1 MDIHRCRFV
10 PFPTSSINSLAFN
23 RPYISAADKAQKQI
37 PIRLAV
43 GRENGDIEI
52 WDPLEGAWHQE
63 VIIHGGMGRKVDA
76 LVWATERDEP
86 LADGGI
92 AFGKSRLFSIGG
104 GPTVTEWD
112 LAKGKARKHASGQH
126 GDIWCLGLQP
136 APQGQSPNRLVAG
149 TGDGC
154 LVLYSI
160 EDDDLRLQRILVKS
174 PSKKIHFVSIAF
186 QSRHIVAVGCSD
198 ASIRVYDVRNG
209 SVVRKMTLGR
219 DLAGGSK
226 DVIVW
231 CVKALPNGDIVS
243 GDSTG
248 QVCIWDGKT
257 YTQAQRIQSHS
268 QDVLSLSVS
277 ANGSAIVSG
286 GMDKKTVLYKR
297 MSSQNARWAKVFHRR
312 YHAHDVKA
320 MAAFEGRGM
329 SVIVSGGSDAC
340 PIVIPLRE
348 AGLEN
353 HRTLPHLPQAVPVA
367 SAPEARVVVSWWG
380 REIQIWRL
388 PERTPDPVG
397 LDGELEGSQPPKAL
411 KRMLIKG
418 NSDITSA
425 SVSSNGSL
433 LVVSTAA
440 ELKLFQLDFESS
452 ISAREEL
459 RVTRITLPES
469 VANLGA
475 TLSRVSP
482 NGKWICLVRE
492 GSELMVLKTAIE
504 PSTGKFCIH
513 HGSDRQRLRRLHREA
528 AQLASLSWVGTYSRR
543 ISHVAFSP
551 DSRMLATADLAGYVD
566 TWLVRGGV
574 DGQDVEGGDDA
585 LADLSR
591 SHDSSTDDSSDDE
604 SAARVPRG
612 AWIRNPKASLIPKL
626 PSAATVL
633 SFSGDVPKG
642 PAAQDTTPRAYEL
655 LAVTSTSRLLV
666 FDAVGGTLIPWSRR
680 NRYPQFPEAFRSSRD
695 LIKGALWQGS
705 RVWLYGL
712 SSLFM
717 FDLSQDLPLENQQGR
732 EPDHPKQG
740 MKRKRD
746 NNTSGAG
753 GRMGTG
759 CLDSLKVQK
768 AVSADNGRTTEWVEM
783 EMDDADEARRDALE
797 HDEDDES
804 DGGELQAMRAGRVA
818 DEEAKEKTRGVGFWH
833 TFKYRPILGAV
844 PLESSAAA
852 SASGAA
858 RQRHLEMALIERP
871 LWDVLPPR
879 VSQIS
884 PGLPG
889 QDVYLLRYGGI
900 EAIQGQM

>member
-23 RPYISAADKAQKQI
+23 RSYVSAGDKSQKQI

-43 GRENGDIEI
+43 GRENGDVEI

-63 VIIHGGMGRKVDA
+63 VIIHGGMGRKIDA

-86 LADGGI
+86 LADGGVM
-92 AFGKSRLFSIGG
+92 FGSSRLFSIGG
-104 GPTVTEWD
+104 GPTITEWD

-136 APQGQSPNRLVAG
+136 AAQGQNPSRLVAG

-154 LVLYSI
+154 LALYSI

-186 QSRHIVAVGCSD
+186 QSRHIVAIGCSD
-198 ASIRVYDVRNG
+198 ASIRVYDIRNG

-231 CVKALPNGDIVS
+231 CVKTLPNGDIVS

-268 QDVLSLSVS
+268 QDVLSLAVS
-277 ANGSAIVSG
+277 ANGSVIVSG

-297 MSSQNARWAKVFHRR
+297 MASQNGRWAKVFHRR

-329 SVIVSGGSDAC
+329 SVVVSGGSDAC
-340 PIVIPLRE
+340 PVIIPLRE

-367 SAPEARVVVSWWG
+367 SAPEARIVVSWWG
-380 REIQIWRL
+380 REVQVWRL

-397 LDGELEGSQPPKAL
+397 LDSELEGPRPPKVL

-425 SVSSNGSL
+425 SISSNGSL
-433 LVVSTAA
+433 LVISTTA
-440 ELKLFQLDFESS
+440 ELKLFQLDLESS

-459 RVTRITLPES
+459 RVARISLPEN
-469 VANLGA
+469 VGNLGA
-475 TLSRVSP
+475 SLSRVSP
-482 NGKWICLVRE
+482 DGKWICLVRE
-492 GSELMVLKTAIE
+492 GSELVVLKTAIE
-504 PSTGKFCIH
+504 PSTGHFCVH
-513 HGSDRQRLRRLHREA
+513 PGSSRQRLKRLHRET
-528 AQLASLSWVGTYSRR
+528 AQAASLSWINTYSRR
-543 ISHVAFSP
+543 ISHISFAP

-566 TWLVRGGV
+566 TWLVRDGVGGH
-574 DGQDVEGGDDA
+574 DVEGGDDA
-585 LADLSR
+585 LIDSPP

-604 SAARVPRG
+604 DTARVPGG

-633 SFSGDVPKG
+633 SFSSAAIPED
-642 PAAQDTTPRAYEL
+642 PAAQDITECAYEL
-655 LAVTSTSRLLV
+655 LAVTSTSRLLL
-666 FDAVGGTLIPWSRR
+666 FDVVGGTLAPWSRR
-680 NRYPQFPEAFRSSRD
+680 NKYIQLPEAFRSSRD

-712 SSLFM
+712 SSIFM
-717 FDLSQDLPLENQQGR
+717 IDLSRDLPNENGQGQGPR
-732 EPDHPKQG
+732 RPKQG
-740 MKRKRD
+740 TKRKRD
-746 NNTSGAG
+746 NNSTGAG
-753 GRMGTG
+753 SRMETG
-759 CLDSLKVQK
+759 SLDSLRVQK
-768 AVSADNGRTTEWVEM
+768 VVPADNGRPEWVEL
-783 EMDDADEARRDALE
+783 EMDDADEARQDVLE
-797 HDEDDES
+797 HNEDDES

-818 DEEAKEKTRGVGFWH
+818 EEDEAKEKTGGAGWWH
-833 TFKYRPILGAV
+833 SFKYRPILGAV

-852 SASGAA
+852 STPGAA
-858 RQRHLEMALIERP
+858 HLEMALVERP

-879 VSQIS
+879 YVADNERDDRVSRDY
-884 PGLPG
+884 P
-889 QDVYLLRYGGI
+889 
-900 EAIQGQM
+900 